1 MLATGHNVES
11 EHTLWATLQDLF
23 DYPVKGTIIKILT
36 LASFHHGSILINCR
50 RVFLYF
56 NYSNSSRTLSLKAVL
71 RCGPQ
76 RRISLSAMAHYAELL
91 LTY

>member
-11 EHTLWATLQDLF
+11 EPTLWATLQDLF

-50 RVFLYF
+50 RFFLI
-56 NYSNSSRTLSLKAVL
+56 LIIQIHPEMSLKAVL

-76 RRISLSAMAHYAELL
+76 RRISLCAMAHYAELL